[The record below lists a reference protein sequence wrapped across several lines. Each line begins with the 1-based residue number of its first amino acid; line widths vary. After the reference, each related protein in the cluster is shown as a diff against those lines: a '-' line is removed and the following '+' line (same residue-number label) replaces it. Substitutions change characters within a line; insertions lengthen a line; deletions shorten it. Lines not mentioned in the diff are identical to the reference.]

1 MCHPVVQG
9 GISAGVAWNN
19 MSSTSVPAIEFDLSQ
34 TGNEGAKWAFQYCT
48 GGDEPDPD
56 TNCTNH
62 VQTTNLIYAGAI
74 SGTSR
79 GPIHSKVK
87 RPGVPLPMQCRPHFG
102 RQARIHAWAA
112 RLTLK

>member
-62 VQTTNLIYAGAI
+62 VQTTNLHICRGYFGDFTGTNPQQGQTPRGAFTDAVQTALWQAG
-74 SGTSR
+74 
-79 GPIHSKVK
+79 
-87 RPGVPLPMQCRPHFG
+87 
-102 RQARIHAWAA
+102 RIHAWAA